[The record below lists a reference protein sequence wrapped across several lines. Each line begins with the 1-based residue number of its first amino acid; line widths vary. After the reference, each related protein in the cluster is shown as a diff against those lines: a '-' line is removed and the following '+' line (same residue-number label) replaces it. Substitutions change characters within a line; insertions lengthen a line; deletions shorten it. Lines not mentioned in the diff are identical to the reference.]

1 MDIRKFKELIAK
13 REKIHPE
20 DYLTIEHCD
29 KELIDVL
36 CEDMPGTIKYLYSE
50 CTVEEFLWLS
60 EFFEETV
67 ARVPDMGYV
76 DGLRYFAQK
85 YPKETK
91 EYRVEYFLNSAQYLI
106 EEIEAQN
113 WPLVKEVVPE
123 ASVPAL
129 REWLRSHGKLNEN
142 QPQGGA

>member
-1 MDIRKFKELIAK
+1 MDIRKFKDVIAK
-13 REKIHPE
+13 RECTNDEAYWEVEKCWDDLVE
-20 DYLTIEHCD
+20 
-29 KELIDVL
+29 VL

-76 DGLRYFAQK
+76 DGLRYLAQK

-123 ASVPAL
+123 ASVTAL

>member
-76 DGLRYFAQK
+76 DGLRY
-85 YPKETK
+85 
-91 EYRVEYFLNSAQYLI
+91 
-106 EEIEAQN
+106 
-113 WPLVKEVVPE
+113 LVKNTIAMLPVTLTSILFIP
-123 ASVPAL
+123 SISPKAL
-129 REWLRSHGKLNEN
+129 
-142 QPQGGA
+142 PI

>member
-1 MDIRKFKELIAK
+1 MNTLKFKALIAK
-13 REKIHPE
+13 RAKKHNEADAEIEKCHQ
-20 DYLTIEHCD
+20 
-29 KELIDVL
+29 ELIDVL

-50 CTVEEFLWLS
+50 CTVEEFLWMS

-67 ARVPDMGYV
+67 ARVPDMGFV
-76 DGLRYFAQK
+76 DGLRYLAEK

-91 EYRVEYFLNSAQYLI
+91 EYDVEFFINSAQYLI

-123 ASVPAL
+123 ASVPSL
-129 REWLRSHGKLNEN
+129 KEWLRSHGKLKEKE
-142 QPQGGA
+142 Q

>member
-67 ARVPDMGYV
+67 AR
-76 DGLRYFAQK
+76 R
-85 YPKETK
+85 
-91 EYRVEYFLNSAQYLI
+91 
-106 EEIEAQN
+106 
-113 WPLVKEVVPE
+113 
-123 ASVPAL
+123 PAL
-129 REWLRSHGKLNEN
+129 PRPKIS
-142 QPQGGA
+142 

>member
-60 EFFEETV
+60 EFLKRPWHVFRTW
-67 ARVPDMGYV
+67 AMLTACATSPKNI
-76 DGLRYFAQK
+76 LRRQK
-85 YPKETK
+85 STE
-91 EYRVEYFLNSAQYLI
+91 LNTF
-106 EEIEAQN
+106 
-113 WPLVKEVVPE
+113 
-123 ASVPAL
+123 
-129 REWLRSHGKLNEN
+129 
-142 QPQGGA
+142 

>member
-1 MDIRKFKELIAK
+1 MDIRKFKDVIAK
-13 REKIHPE
+13 RECTNDEAYWEVEKCWDDLVE
-20 DYLTIEHCD
+20 
-29 KELIDVL
+29 VL

-76 DGLRYFAQK
+76 DGLRYLAQK

>member
-1 MDIRKFKELIAK
+1 
-13 REKIHPE
+13 
-20 DYLTIEHCD
+20 
-29 KELIDVL
+29 
-36 CEDMPGTIKYLYSE
+36 
-50 CTVEEFLWLS
+50 
-60 EFFEETV
+60 
-67 ARVPDMGYV
+67 MGYV
-76 DGLRYFAQK
+76 DGLRYLAQK

-123 ASVPAL
+123 ASVTAL

>member
-67 ARVPDMGYV
+67 ARAMLTACATSPKNI
-76 DGLRYFAQK
+76 LRRQK
-85 YPKETK
+85 STE
-91 EYRVEYFLNSAQYLI
+91 LNTF
-106 EEIEAQN
+106 
-113 WPLVKEVVPE
+113 
-123 ASVPAL
+123 
-129 REWLRSHGKLNEN
+129 
-142 QPQGGA
+142 

>member
-1 MDIRKFKELIAK
+1 MDIRKFKDVIAK
-13 REKIHPE
+13 RECTNDEAYWEVEKCWDDLVE
-20 DYLTIEHCD
+20 
-29 KELIDVL
+29 VL

-50 CTVEEFLWLS
+50 CTVEDFLWLS

-76 DGLRYFAQK
+76 DGLRYLAQK